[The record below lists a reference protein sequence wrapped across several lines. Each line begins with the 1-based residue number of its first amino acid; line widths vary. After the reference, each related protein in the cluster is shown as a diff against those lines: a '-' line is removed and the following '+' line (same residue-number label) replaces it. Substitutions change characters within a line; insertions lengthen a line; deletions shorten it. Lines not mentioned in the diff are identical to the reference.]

1 MTARRVCVD
10 LPEEQRALFTGT
22 NAEQLQAIEY
32 CEFCP
37 FRDPCL
43 LDGLKRPVPV
53 GVWGGH
59 TQNQRKELRRKMD
72 ASAPQEF
79 TYRGVSLRAGPP
91 ARWVAHIRV
100 GSKVHYLGGFAPTP
114 VGAAL
119 AAQAY
124 DRAARM
130 FHGARAVTN
139 FPETVGAVVALP
151 DTIRRRAAKTSRFHG
166 VQWVATRKRWR
177 AMLSC
182 GAGKPKLYLGTFPPT
197 PEGEEEAALAY
208 DRAAYVM
215 HGNAAI
221 LNFPRITDGGEPT

>member
-53 GVWGGH
+53 GVWGG
-59 TQNQRKELRRKMD
+59 
-72 ASAPQEF
+72 
-79 TYRGVSLRAGPP
+79 
-91 ARWVAHIRV
+91 HIRV